1 MLQLLIRFFFLSSKD
16 HTASYQNKVVFKQEL
31 QIEKREPRITSKDPI
46 RYTLRHG
53 CCTIPAI
60 QIPPIEGSFCF
71 IVAHSSLLPSRKP
84 RVKLPVMKAPIMEC
98 DEILSPYSSREVP
111 LIPDSMSLEYTKS
124 LMTPIENNG
133 MGHVDDIEKYDELI
147 GNSERQLKV
156 LNEEKTEIEEYVS

>member
-1 MLQLLIRFFFLSSKD
+1 MFEVVDSQGDVDLRIHNEEKAGQCHSLTIKSDSFNLQ
-16 HTASYQNKVVFKQEL
+16 
-31 QIEKREPRITSKDPI
+31 DPI

-71 IVAHSSLLPSRKP
+71 IAAHSCYPELQL
-84 RVKLPVMKAPIMEC
+84 RVKLPVMEAPIMEC

-111 LIPDSMSLEYTKS
+111 LIPDSVSLEYTKS

-133 MGHVDDIEKYDELI
+133 MV
-147 GNSERQLKV
+147 
-156 LNEEKTEIEEYVS
+156 